1 MITIDDVRYTEDD
14 LSEIAQTQVKRIN
27 AIRSEASELQM
38 LLDEK
43 EVLISAYANAI
54 SKSAKRSR
62 KVEEEVEEDLDE
74 ASSH

>member
-54 SKSAKRSR
+54 KASVDVVEEEVDV
-62 KVEEEVEEDLDE
+62 VEEEVEE
-74 ASSH
+74 A

>member
-14 LSEIAQTQVKRIN
+14 LSEISQTQVKRIN

-62 KVEEEVEEDLDE
+62 KVEEEVEE
-74 ASSH
+74 A

>member
-27 AIRSEASELQM
+27 AIRSEASELKM

-43 EVLISAYANAI
+43 EVLISAYAIAI
-54 SKSAKRSR
+54 KASVEV
-62 KVEEEVEEDLDE
+62 VEEEVEEV
-74 ASSH
+74 

>member
-27 AIRSEASELQM
+27 AIRSEASELKM

-43 EVLISAYANAI
+43 ELLISAYAIAI
-54 SKSAKRSR
+54 KASVEVA
-62 KVEEEVEEDLDE
+62 EEEVEE
-74 ASSH
+74 A

>member
-27 AIRSEASELQM
+27 AIRSEASELKM

-54 SKSAKRSR
+54 KVSVEV
-62 KVEEEVEEDLDE
+62 VEEEVEE
-74 ASSH
+74 A

>member
-54 SKSAKRSR
+54 SKSVKE
-62 KVEEEVEEDLDE
+62 VEEVEAE
-74 ASSH
+74 AVQP

>member
-1 MITIDDVRYTEDD
+1 MITINDVRYTEDD

-27 AIRSEASELQM
+27 AIRSEASELKM

-54 SKSAKRSR
+54 KASVDI
-62 KVEEEVEEDLDE
+62 VEEEVDVVEEGVEE
-74 ASSH
+74 A